1 MKLLYNEEDFFC
13 TKSDLL
19 NFKLILLL
27 AKLVMVRARL
37 TPYGLIFLGDN
48 PVDIQLINFLLLSDT
63 SELRIKL
70 KIKKF

>member
-37 TPYGLIFLGDN
+37 TSYGLIFLGDN

-70 KIKKF
+70 KIKNF